1 MSNPTRILLRPVLVP
16 SIALVALLACNSTLQ
31 HGLDEGSANQIVTTL
46 EGAGISS
53 SKVADPASDPPSFTV
68 EVANSDVTH
77 ALETLR
83 AQGLPRE
90 NHGSFASVYGK
101 PSLIPTQTEEQ
112 ARFLDALT
120 GELERTLEIIDG
132 VVDAR
137 IHVVL
142 EQRDPL
148 ATEETPRTAA
158 SAAVLMKVHTGTAPI
173 AVADVRTLVA
183 SSVAGLEP
191 SRVSVVLSATP
202 DKATTLASVV
212 PLGPLWVAPSSR
224 AILLAAF
231 AIGVGLLALLSVLL
245 LMTTRKL
252 AIRPQQLPTTE

>member
-1 MSNPTRILLRPVLVP
+1 M
-16 SIALVALLACNSTLQ
+16 
-31 HGLDEGSANQIVTTL
+31 TTL

-53 SKVADPASDPPSFTV
+53 NKVVDPASDPPSFTV
-68 EVANSDVTH
+68 EVASSNVTQ

-83 AQGLPRE
+83 SQGLPRE
-90 NHGSFASVYGK
+90 NHGSFGSVYGK
-101 PSLIPTQTEEQ
+101 PSLIPTRTEEQ
-112 ARFLDALT
+112 ARYVEALT

-148 ATEETPRTAA
+148 ATDETPTTAA
-158 SAAVLMKVHTGTAPI
+158 SAAVLMKVHAGTAPI
-173 AVADVRTLVA
+173 AIADVKTLVA
-183 SSVAGLEP
+183 SSVAGLES

-202 DKATTLASVV
+202 DKAATSTAVV

-224 AILLAAF
+224 PILLAAF
-231 AIGVGLLALLSVLL
+231 ALGVGLLALLSVLL
-245 LMTTRKL
+245 LITARKL
-252 AIRPQQLPTTE
+252 AIRPPQPVPTE